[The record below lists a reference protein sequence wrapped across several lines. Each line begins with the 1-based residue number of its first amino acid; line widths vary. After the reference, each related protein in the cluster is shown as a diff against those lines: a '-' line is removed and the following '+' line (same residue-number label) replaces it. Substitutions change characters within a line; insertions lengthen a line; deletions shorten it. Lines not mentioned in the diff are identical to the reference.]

1 MPGFIN
7 GLLNLL
13 YPPLCVV
20 CGRNLIAGEEH
31 LCSACLYALPR
42 TRFHSERQ
50 NPVCERFWG
59 KLPFEKATA
68 AFHYQKESHMQ
79 LLMESF
85 KYKSNRQLAFYLGSY
100 AGIQL
105 SKQGFFEQIDL
116 ILPVPLH
123 KNKER
128 RRGYNQSEL
137 IARGLAHCSGLP
149 VDTGSLGRAVENP
162 TQTRRSIWERSLNVQ
177 QIFRLNSSEKLAG
190 KHVLLVDD
198 VLTSGS
204 TMEACGNALLEAR
217 GLRLSFFALA
227 LA

>member
-1 MPGFIN
+1 MSGFIKE
-7 GLLNLL
+7 LLNLL

-50 NPVCERFWG
+50 NPVCDRMAG

-85 KYKSNRQLAFYLGSY
+85 KYKSNRKLAFYLGNY
-100 AGIQL
+100 AGMQL
-105 SKQGFFEQIDL
+105 SKQGFFEHIDL

-123 KNKER
+123 KNKEKW
-128 RRGYNQSEL
+128 RGYNQSEA
-137 IARGLAHCSGLP
+137 IARGLAHQSGLP
-149 VDTGSLGRAVENP
+149 VDNRSLERVVENP
-162 TQTRRSIWERSLNVQ
+162 TQTRHGLWERSQNVQ
-177 QIFRLNSSEKLAG
+177 QIFRLSRPDSLAA

-204 TMEACGNALLEAR
+204 TMEACGNVLLEAS
-217 GLRLSFFALA
+217 GIKLSFFALA

>member
-1 MPGFIN
+1 MPGVIKE
-7 GLLNLL
+7 LLNLL

-50 NPVCERFWG
+50 NTVCERFWG

-68 AFHYQKESHMQ
+68 AFHYQKESQVQ

-85 KYKSNRQLAFYLGSY
+85 KYKSNRQLAFYLGKY
-100 AGIQL
+100 AGMQL
-105 SKQGFFEQIDL
+105 ARQGFFEQIDL

-128 RRGYNQSEL
+128 WRGYNQSEL
-137 IARGLAHCSGLP
+137 IARGLAHHSGLP
-149 VDTGSLGRAVENP
+149 VDTGSLERVVENP
-162 TQTRRSIWERSLNVQ
+162 TQTRRGLWERSRNVQ
-177 QIFRLNSSEKLAG
+177 QIFRLSSHDRLAG

-204 TMEACGNALLEAR
+204 TMEACGNALLEAG

>member
-1 MPGFIN
+1 MPGFIKE
-7 GLLNLL
+7 LLNLL

-20 CGRNLIAGEEH
+20 CGRKLIAGEEQ

-42 TRFHSERQ
+42 TRFHAERQ
-50 NPVCERFWG
+50 NPVCDRLFG
-59 KLPFEKATA
+59 KVPFEKATA
-68 AFHYQKESHMQ
+68 IFYYQKESYMQ
-79 LLMESF
+79 CVMESF
-85 KYKSNRQLAFYLGSY
+85 KYKSNRQLAFYLGTY
-100 AGIQL
+100 AGMQL

-123 KNKER
+123 KNKEKW
-128 RRGYNQSEL
+128 RGYNQSEL
-137 IARGLAHCSGLP
+137 IARGLACRSGLP
-149 VDTGSLGRAVENP
+149 VDSSSLERLLENP
-162 TQTRRSIWERSLNVQ
+162 TQTRRGLWERSQNVQ
-177 QIFRLNSSEKLAG
+177 QLFKLRSPDNLVG